1 MLRSGSQEINQG
13 GKVVNC
19 YTLSFMNEDYQIFVW
34 GSFGI
39 PLNGS
44 KKANLPAN
52 PYSYRE
58 SLK

>member
-1 MLRSGSQEINQG
+1 
-13 GKVVNC
+13 
-19 YTLSFMNEDYQIFVW
+19 MNEDYQIFVW

-44 KKANLPAN
+44 KKSNLPAN

-58 SLK
+58 SIK